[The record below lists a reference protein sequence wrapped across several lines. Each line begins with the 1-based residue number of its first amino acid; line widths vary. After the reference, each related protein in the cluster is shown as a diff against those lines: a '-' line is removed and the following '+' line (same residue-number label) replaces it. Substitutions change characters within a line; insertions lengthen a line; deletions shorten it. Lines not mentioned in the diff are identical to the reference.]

1 MTRLCTALFA
11 MLALTL
17 CANAR
22 AIAQSPPAP
31 IIVASKP
38 FGESYILAEMFAQLL
53 EAHDIAVTRR
63 PGLGATDVAFAALR
77 SNAID
82 VYPEYSGTGL
92 QAILKD
98 TLPAATMADAQAV
111 FAHVQR
117 ASVERFGV
125 RWLPSLGFE
134 NTYAIAVLPATALR
148 LKLQTLTDLAREQR
162 TLSGGMTADFIAG
175 VDGLPALKTVYGL
188 QLRDVRPLAPAL
200 KYQALIAGAVDVID
214 GYSTDGLLA
223 RYKLVVLE
231 DDRHVFP
238 PYDASAVVSPRVA
251 AGRPDVIAAL
261 TLLSGRIDAVAMRA
275 LNSRVEVDRADVRVV
290 AHDALAS
297 LGLLAA
303 TASTSR
309 ATLAAPVNFPGYLW
323 SQRATIASLALRHLI
338 LVSVALFA
346 AALIAIPLGLLLERS
361 RQLAEPVIRALGV
374 LQTIPSLALLAFM
387 IPLLGI
393 GVVPALVAM
402 FLYAM
407 YPIARNTFSGVR
419 DADPAAIEAAEALG
433 ATPVQRLLLVRLP
446 LAAPMIMAGVRT
458 AAVLTVGAATL
469 AAFIGAGGLGEP
481 IVTGLALADTRMIL
495 SGALPAAMLA
505 LLVDGVL
512 ALVERAVTPAYR
524 MRRTGSASG
533 AERRAP

>member
-92 QAILKD
+92 QVILKD

-148 LKLQTLTDLAREQR
+148 LKLQTLTDLARGKR

-275 LNSRVEVDRADVRVV
+275 LNSRVEVDRTDVRVV

-309 ATLAAPVNFPGYLW
+309 APARRERRWQLQLIFPGIFGR
-323 SQRATIASLALRHLI
+323 SARQLRHWH
-338 LVSVALFA
+338 SV
-346 AALIAIPLGLLLERS
+346 I
-361 RQLAEPVIRALGV
+361 
-374 LQTIPSLALLAFM
+374 
-387 IPLLGI
+387 
-393 GVVPALVAM
+393 
-402 FLYAM
+402 
-407 YPIARNTFSGVR
+407 
-419 DADPAAIEAAEALG
+419 
-433 ATPVQRLLLVRLP
+433 
-446 LAAPMIMAGVRT
+446 
-458 AAVLTVGAATL
+458 
-469 AAFIGAGGLGEP
+469 
-481 IVTGLALADTRMIL
+481 
-495 SGALPAAMLA
+495 
-505 LLVDGVL
+505 
-512 ALVERAVTPAYR
+512 
-524 MRRTGSASG
+524 
-533 AERRAP
+533 